1 MAKRKSTKKRI
12 PSPRKKGWTAV
23 WWTKAGVAKGK
34 SRRYLKKSDAQR
46 IAVAKR
52 KLGFSARVV
61 VQYARVKSKPKRK
74 VLGRTY
80 ATVKKQSKGKSR
92 KGKGIEALIPSKSEV
107 QILNT
112 ALRKVVKKKSPR

>member
-1 MAKRKSTKKRI
+1 MAKRKSTKKRTR
-12 PSPRKKGWTAV
+12 STRQKGWTAV

-74 VLGRTY
+74 ALGRGLAELRKPT
-80 ATVKKQSKGKSR
+80 KKPKGGGR
-92 KGKGIEALIPSKSEV
+92 GIEAIIPPKSET
-107 QILNT
+107 QILNA
-112 ALRKVVKKKSPR
+112 ALRKVTKKPPK